1 MTPILDRTVSRR
13 RFLAAMGVMAGG
25 AALSLANTECSAPI
39 LRRFVQAKDALPL
52 RHGVWAWQFSIDG
65 PAEEIAQT
73 LSQYGLAVVMK
84 THDGVEWMSK
94 YDDAA
99 DAIDGPG
106 QVETV
111 AGIFERYGVPF
122 HAWAVVKGVDPVQE
136 AAMAADVL
144 GAGARSL
151 TLDLE
156 SDDGFWVGSS
166 DDALR
171 FGNELRARAEFAR
184 IDVAIDPRPWK
195 MLAAPVGEFATFCD
209 GIRPQLY
216 WDVFNTDD
224 NVRAYTYMGF
234 PPGPDGITP
243 EFLVDTTRQLLAPFD
258 RWVVPVGQAPDGDPG
273 GWARFAH
280 AAWSQ
285 QMPVLDVWRYGTTD
299 EATLRYLGA
308 NPPGPEPGA

>member
-1 MTPILDRTVSRR
+1 MLSRNVSRR
-13 RFLAAMGVMAGG
+13 RFLAVMGVMAGG

-52 RHGVWAWQFSIDG
+52 RHSVWAWQFSIDG
-65 PAEEIAQT
+65 PADEMARR
-73 LSQYGLAVVMK
+73 LAQYGLAVVMK
-84 THDGVEWMSK
+84 THDGIEWMSK
-94 YDDAA
+94 YDDAPG
-99 DAIDGPG
+99 AIDGPS
-106 QVETV
+106 QVATV
-111 AGIFERYGVPF
+111 AGIFEQHGVPF

-136 AAMAADVL
+136 AEMAAGVL
-144 GAGARSL
+144 AAGARSL

-156 SDDGFWVGSS
+156 SDDGFWVGSG

-171 FGNELRARAEFAR
+171 FGDELRARNEFAR

-216 WDVFNTDD
+216 WDVYNTPD
-224 NVRAYTYMGF
+224 NVSAYGYMGF

-243 EFLVDTTRQLLAPFD
+243 EFLVDTTRQLLTPFD
-258 RWVVPVGQAPDGDPG
+258 RWVVPVAEASDGDAG
-273 GWARFAH
+273 AWRRFAH
-280 AAWSQ
+280 EAWAQ

-299 EATLRYLGA
+299 EATLGYLGA
-308 NPPGPEPGA
+308 NPPGAEPQT